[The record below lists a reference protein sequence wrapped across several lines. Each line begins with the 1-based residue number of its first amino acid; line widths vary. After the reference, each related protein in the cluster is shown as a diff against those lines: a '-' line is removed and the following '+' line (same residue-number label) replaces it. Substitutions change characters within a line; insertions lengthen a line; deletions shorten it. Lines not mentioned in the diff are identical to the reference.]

1 MKEYEVMVLDRDTGS
16 AKFGKEFKDLDEA
29 KKYYVDS
36 VKEYG
41 KRRVRFYEVERK
53 FVYEV

>member
-1 MKEYEVMVLDRDTGS
+1 MKEYEVIVLDRDTGS